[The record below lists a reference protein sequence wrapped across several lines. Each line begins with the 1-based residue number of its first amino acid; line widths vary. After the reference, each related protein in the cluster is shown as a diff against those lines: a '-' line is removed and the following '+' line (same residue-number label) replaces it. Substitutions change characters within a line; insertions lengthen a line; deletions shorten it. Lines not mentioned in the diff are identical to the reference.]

1 MAGRAS
7 LISSGISSSLAAAVR
22 TAREADLSDS
32 LGVIQTDLGG
42 GIEVGRDMVGD
53 AAEALAENVARWQ
66 SRRHRRSRRRPAMIG
81 LTIGIVSVLAFVA
94 WRLRRRAADVP
105 LQSDRL
111 DRDALD
117 RAADEGM
124 GTAIGS
130 PTSALGQ
137 PERDPVI
144 VPTA

>member
-7 LISSGISSSLAAAVR
+7 LISSGISSGLVAAVR

-32 LGVIQTDLGG
+32 LGVIRTDLGE

-53 AAEALAENVARWQ
+53 AAEALTETVTRWQ
-66 SRRHRRSRRRPAMIG
+66 SQHHRQSRRRPAMIG
-81 LTIGIVSVLAFVA
+81 LTIGIVGVLAVVA
-94 WRLRRRAADVP
+94 WWLRRRAAKVP
-105 LQSDRL
+105 LESDRL
-111 DRDALD
+111 DRDSLD
-117 RAADEGM
+117 RAAEEGM

-130 PTSALGQ
+130 PTSELGQ
-137 PERDPVI
+137 RESVPVT